1 MTTGPNVRR
10 HIIYYWI
17 ILIFLDMPNVMYS
30 GLVYS
35 WTATEQ
41 SEWSASRLQQM
52 QIVLPAAKS
61 GSSCRSV
68 CDVDVAR
75 PPAVSHMSTTVHS
88 GQLSDRLFRSSIHFL
103 IFAAASLGESIESCM
118 LFLYFAS

>member
-35 WTATEQ
+35 WTAKEH
-41 SEWSASRLQQM
+41 SEWSASRL
-52 QIVLPAAKS
+52 
-61 GSSCRSV
+61 
-68 CDVDVAR
+68 
-75 PPAVSHMSTTVHS
+75 
-88 GQLSDRLFRSSIHFL
+88 
-103 IFAAASLGESIESCM
+103 
-118 LFLYFAS
+118 